1 MATIREELE
10 LVDRFSA
17 TFTSYLNY
25 GNKAA
30 QASTMAQNA
39 AQNYQSVL
47 NSLDRKLITLNAQ
60 FAAHTQEQNAM
71 LAAGKQNTEAFSA
84 LDARMEKLGSTIRTL
99 TTQYD
104 LVEKEA
110 TEAARAAEEFSAS
123 NQAANSSSA
132 GLTSGLKGLIG
143 SYAGIQGLKLLGGT
157 SDAIASANARLDMM
171 NDGLQ
176 TTQELNDM
184 IFASANRSRG
194 AYQATADMV
203 AKLGTL
209 AGGAFDSSQEIVAF
223 AEQLNKQM
231 VLSATTTAGSQ
242 AAMLQL
248 TQAMS
253 SGVLRGEELN
263 TILEQTP
270 SIAQAIAGYIGVSTG
285 EMRELASQGA
295 ITADVVKSALFS
307 AADETNAR
315 FEQMPMTWGQVWTMF
330 QNYAQKALT
339 PILALASLV
348 AQHMD
353 VIGPIVLGIAGALI
367 FLTGATAAY
376 NAVKSITNTL
386 SAISAARAAIEG
398 GATLA
403 QAAATTTATG
413 AQVGLNAALLACPV
427 TWIVMG
433 IMLIVGV
440 LYAAVAAY
448 NKFTD
453 SSVSATGIIAGAV
466 ATVGAFIANTII
478 GMINSLI
485 QTVWSMASPIVGVVE
500 WILNVTSGGFDSFG
514 DAAANLIGNIIS
526 WFLDLGKIV
535 TRIIDAIFGTN
546 WTDGLNSLQQSVLA
560 WGKNENAIT
569 ISRDAPQIDYRINYG
584 DAYNAGYNW
593 GSGLFGSGMDFDYS
607 KFATDVSG
615 LSSDVSDIKG
625 SVSMSEENLK
635 ALVDM
640 AERQYVN
647 NINLTTRAPVI
658 NIHGQNTGNSL
669 ADTRALM
676 DTMTRMLAEQT
687 ASSASLTTAQAF

>member
-132 GLTSGLKGLIG
+132 GLTSGLRGLIG
-143 SYAGIQGLKLLGGT
+143 SYVGIQGLKLLGGT

-223 AEQLNKQM
+223 AEQINKQM

-295 ITADVVKSALFS
+295 ITAEVVKSALLS

-376 NAVKSITNTL
+376 NAVQKISNTL
-386 SAISAARAAIEG
+386 SSISAARKMMTTAAIGAETAATF
-398 GATLA
+398 GATVK
-403 QAAATTTATG
+403 QWG
-413 AQVGLNAALLACPV
+413 FNAALMACPV

-433 IMLIVGV
+433 IMLIIGV

-453 SSVSATGIIAGAV
+453 SSVSATGIVAGLFAALGAGLYNFFVVPTWNHFAALANFVGNLFNDPVAAV
-466 ATVGAFIANTII
+466 QVLFYD
-478 GMINSLI
+478 
-485 QTVWSMASPIVGVVE
+485 MASSALRYISDIAHGMEDLINEIPGMSVN
-500 WILNVTSGGFDSFG
+500 LTSGIDSLYQKFQQNSQNIK
-514 DAAANLIGNIIS
+514 AASGWTEYVKS
-526 WFLDLGKIV
+526 VQKI
-535 TRIIDAIFGTN
+535 
-546 WTDGLNSLQQSVLA
+546 
-560 WGKNENAIT
+560 EIT
-569 ISRDAPQIDYRINYG
+569 

-593 GSGLFGSGMDFDYS
+593 GKDLFGNGLDFDYS

-687 ASSASLTTAQAF
+687 ASSSSLTTAQAF